1 MVGGGKAA
9 MRSSDKPTMAVIR
22 GVRTSEA
29 LFYDRFE
36 NIKVKFI
43 YLTPKPR
50 DYPFK
55 AQKLDFVNLQLI
67 PRYIVDPVKMFGGS
81 YTHRSWAKIA
91 GLEDQLNTVDI
102 INISDSLY
110 AWSGDAANIA
120 KKYNKKLVTVVW
132 ETIPDH
138 PAVYIPPYS
147 FNVKSVIANTDLFIL
162 RSQTARKFLH
172 RFNINKSKVKVI
184 YKGVDTSLFYP
195 ATEKVGKNVKIL
207 YVGQLTSSKGVE
219 DLLEVFSD
227 LVEGIGYMELIIA
240 GSGPLSDK
248 ITKLAQK
255 YPISY
260 RGFVDYRALPKLYR
274 EADIFCSPSK
284 YISFLGLKIWEEF
297 FSYTLMEAMASGLPI
312 IATYSGGIP
321 EELGENN
328 LLVDPGDKIQLSAAL
343 SKLVTDGKLRRKLG
357 SLNRKRAEKFFDL
370 AKQSRQT
377 EEAILSL
384 L

>member
-1 MVGGGKAA
+1 MGLWCLSRQCVGEGK
-9 MRSSDKPTMAVIR
+9 MK
-22 GVRTSEA
+22 
-29 LFYDRFE
+29 
-36 NIKVKFI
+36 
-43 YLTPKPR
+43 
-50 DYPFK
+50 
-55 AQKLDFVNLQLI
+55 
-67 PRYIVDPVKMFGGS
+67 
-81 YTHRSWAKIA
+81 
-91 GLEDQLNTVDI
+91 
-102 INISDSLY
+102 INILGSSEGVTGY
-110 AWSGDAANIA
+110 AIHTKELTKALNKLGVETYSADDIGSPCLAITMVDYLPLHSGNRHSPFVVYVVHEGDKIPNAWIDIL
-120 KKYNKKLVTVVW
+120 NK
-132 ETIPDH
+132 D
-138 PAVYIPPYS
+138 Y
-147 FNVKSVIANTDLFIL
+147 
-162 RSQTARKFLH
+162 
-172 RFNINKSKVKVI
+172 INKIVTPNNKTSDLLKSAGITKDILVAPH
-184 YKGVDTSLFYP
+184 GVDTSLFYP